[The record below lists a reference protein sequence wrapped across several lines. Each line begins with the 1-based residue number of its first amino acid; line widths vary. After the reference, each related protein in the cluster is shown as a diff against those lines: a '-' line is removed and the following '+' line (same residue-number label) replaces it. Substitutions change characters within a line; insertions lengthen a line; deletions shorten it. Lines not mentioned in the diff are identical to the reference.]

1 MPNGK
6 LISERL
12 INWTLSS
19 RQHGIELPIAV
30 AQGTDPGKVIALFE
44 RTAAGHPLITGD
56 PPPQALVV
64 KLGPDSVGFELR
76 AWTDH
81 SEQWMQIRSE
91 LAIAISSALTAEK
104 IAIR

>member
-1 MPNGK
+1 
-6 LISERL
+6 
-12 INWTLSS
+12 
-19 RQHGIELPIAV
+19 
-30 AQGTDPGKVIALFE
+30 VIALLE
-44 RTAAGHPLITGD
+44 RTAAAQPFINGD

-64 KLGPDSVGFELR
+64 KLGPDSIGFELQ

-91 LAIAISSALTAEK
+91 LAIAISSVLAREK